1 MKPVCTYIDCAKSST
16 SNVILASLKPQA
28 CVKEIKDTLGY
39 LSSMALPEV
48 IIGTNQLLCGTHTR
62 ALWGTDS
69 CSTLFAKNTLQVV
82 NQSAEDL
89 GIAFQSE
96 MTTVG

>member
-48 IIGTNQLLCGTHTR
+48 IIGTNQLLYTR